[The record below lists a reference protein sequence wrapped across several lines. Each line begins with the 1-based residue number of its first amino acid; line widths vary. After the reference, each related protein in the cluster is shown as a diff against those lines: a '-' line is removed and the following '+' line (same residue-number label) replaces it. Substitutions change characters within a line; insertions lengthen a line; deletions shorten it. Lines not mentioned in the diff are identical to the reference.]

1 MWVDK
6 EITLDKKKI
15 DAKVNLNSN
24 YAEVE
29 LPYYDGWDDL
39 GVVVIDND
47 KWAISTAT
55 NVGGRDEIISMKLT
69 KEQSNEYKSEKS
81 RKNSKV

>member
-15 DAKVNLNSN
+15 DAKVNLNCN

-29 LPYYDGWDDL
+29 LPYYDG
-39 GVVVIDND
+39 
-47 KWAISTAT
+47 WAISTAT

-69 KEQSNEYKSEKS
+69 KEQSNEYKSDKS